1 MSPPTPEARAL
12 AGSSLRITSRTDT
25 PGHPDDPGSGAH
37 GSPRGTATE
46 VESDAG
52 QVDAEQARYLLEL
65 AGAYTRQALAFPDE
79 LAMLRGTVAELL
91 LENAALRYQ
100 LDQLTGRVQ
109 ALERRAVRR

>member
-1 MSPPTPEARAL
+1 
-12 AGSSLRITSRTDT
+12 
-25 PGHPDDPGSGAH
+25 
-37 GSPRGTATE
+37 